1 MEVTTMQAS
10 SKTDSKQTTILVR
23 IPFGAP
29 NEGEGWQAQASACP
43 QIPAP
48 LVSEEQRGAYK
59 KALLREIA
67 SAAGDMPGAKIT
79 RLVIAGATPHSMALD
94 FWEEL
99 MGALEAS
106 FPGTRLAH
114 VRFDAAPGDVDV
126 KAMAYAVRYHSV
138 MNLQVDVPSSDA
150 LAGEAWET
158 RRAQIGQA
166 IEAMGYER
174 FKEWGFEFVPAAE
187 EPKATTGA
195 QAAAVRAQVEALLAF
210 GPAYLR
216 MVTPEG
222 APWDAGSC
230 NAAGEAP
237 ASPDSATVA
246 DLLREAG
253 YEQIRPAL
261 FAHHPKFRTW
271 FERADDEFVSF
282 GAGTTSHY
290 AGMAFTTKPDVALYI
305 DQAGRSSDIYEN
317 AAVAE
322 Q

>member
-1 MEVTTMQAS
+1 
-10 SKTDSKQTTILVR
+10 
-23 IPFGAP
+23 
-29 NEGEGWQAQASACP
+29 
-43 QIPAP
+43 
-48 LVSEEQRGAYK
+48 
-59 KALLREIA
+59 
-67 SAAGDMPGAKIT
+67 
-79 RLVIAGATPHSMALD
+79 
-94 FWEEL
+94 
-99 MGALEAS
+99 
-106 FPGTRLAH
+106 
-114 VRFDAAPGDVDV
+114 
-126 KAMAYAVRYHSV
+126 
-138 MNLQVDVPSSDA
+138 MNLQVDVPSGDA
-150 LAGEAWET
+150 LAGEAWEA

-187 EPKATTGA
+187 EPKATTEA

-230 NAAGEAP
+230 NTAGEAL
-237 ASPDSATVA
+237 ASPGSATVA

-253 YEQIRPAL
+253 YEQFRPAL
-261 FAHHPKFRTW
+261 FARHPKFRTW
-271 FERADDEFVSF
+271 FEHADDELVSF

-305 DQAGRSSDIYEN
+305 DQAGHSSDIYEN
-317 AAVAE
+317 AAVTE